1 MCGIAGIIT
10 KGEIPDSRIHE
21 TINCLKHRGPDGN
34 GFLKKKLN
42 NNWNIILIHT
52 RLSIIDLKKRSN
64 QPMHVGKGDLIFNGE
79 IYNYK
84 EIKSIF
90 LKNKDWDTESDT
102 EVLGNLLSEKGIE
115 GLSECEG
122 MWALAWLDNISQN
135 LFISRDR
142 FGEKPL
148 YVYHLLDGGI
158 IFSSEP
164 KAIFK
169 LLGQNPSI
177 NKNQIKRFIVNGYK
191 SLYKSKET
199 FFHGLEELPP
209 GFVGQWD
216 PINGYKQW
224 KWWIPNFNNCDHD
237 LTLEEAILGTRERLR
252 NSLEIRLRADVPIAF
267 CLSGGIDSNVLSSI
281 AKNIFNKDIHCF
293 TVLNE
298 DERYEEKEMIDIAVK
313 RLGVRHT
320 GIPVLK
326 KNFIENLKEIIFF
339 HDAPVFTLSSYAQW
353 QLMKSISSFNYKV
366 SISGN
371 GADELFSGYYDH
383 HNAYL
388 EYLWSN
394 KKELH
399 LSAINNW
406 KNSAGK
412 YVRNPFLVDPNY
424 FIKSPLS
431 RDHIYL
437 DSKEMSS
444 YLKDDFYE
452 SFSEEVICKNIL
464 RNRMANEL
472 NSEVVPVLL
481 HEEDLNAMSCS
492 IENRSPYL
500 DSQLFN
506 WSTKIP
512 TEYLV
517 QEGLA
522 KFILRK
528 SFEDIVP
535 KEILFN
541 KRKVGFNIPIDSYL
555 DFNDKKTTDV
565 FLDQNSLIMDLV
577 NREKLEKALIPKE
590 RRSNQESKF
599 LFNFIS
605 SKIFIDQFS

>member
-1 MCGIAGIIT
+1 MAVV
-10 KGEIPDSRIHE
+10 
-21 TINCLKHRGPDGN
+21 
-34 GFLKKKLN
+34 FKKKIN
-42 NNWNIILIHT
+42 NSWNLVLIHT
-52 RLSIIDLKKRSN
+52 RLSIIDLDKRSN
-64 QPMHVGKGDLIFNGE
+64 QPMRVGNGDLIFNGE
-79 IYNYK
+79 IYNYR
-84 EIKSIF
+84 EIKSTF
-90 LKNKDWDTESDT
+90 TQKNNWKTESDT
-102 EVLGNLLSEKGIE
+102 EVLGNVLSERGIE
-115 GLSECEG
+115 GLSQCEG
-122 MWALAWLDNISQN
+122 MWAFAWFENVSQK

-148 YVYHLLDGGI
+148 YIFHLLDGGI

-169 LLGQNPSI
+169 LLGKTPLI
-177 NKNQIKRFIVNGYK
+177 NKEQIRRFIVNGYK

-209 GFVGQWD
+209 GHLGQWD
-216 PINGYKQW
+216 PSNGYKQSR
-224 KWWIPNFNNCDHD
+224 WWVPNFNRSDSN

-252 NSLEIRLRADVPIAF
+252 NSLEFRLRADVPIAF
-267 CLSGGIDSNVLSSI
+267 CLSGGIDSNVLASI

-293 TVLNE
+293 TVMND
-298 DERYEEKEMIDIAVK
+298 DERYEEKEMIDIAIK
-313 RLGVRHT
+313 TLGVRHT

-326 KNFIENLKEIIFF
+326 KNFIDNLKSMVDY

-353 QLMKSISSFNYKV
+353 QLMQSIASFNYKV

-388 EYLWSN
+388 EYLWN
-394 KKELH
+394 NNKELH
-399 LSAINNW
+399 LSALKKW
-406 KNSAGK
+406 ENSAGK
-412 YVRNPFLVDPNY
+412 YVRNPYLIDPNY
-424 FIKSPLS
+424 FIRNPLS

-437 DSKEMSS
+437 DSKEMAS
-444 YLKDDFYE
+444 YLKDDFFE
-452 SFSEEVICKNIL
+452 SFTEEVMCKNIL

-472 NSEVVPVLL
+472 NCEVVPVLL
-481 HEEDLNAMSCS
+481 HEEDLNSMNCS

-512 TEYLV
+512 TEFLV

-528 SFEDIVP
+528 SFEDITP

-555 DFNDKKTTDV
+555 DFNDKKTIDI
-565 FLDQNSLIMDLV
+565 FMDQDSLIMDLI
-577 NREKLEKALIPKE
+577 NRKKLEKALIPKGT
-590 RRSNQESKF
+590 RSNQESKF

-605 SKIFIDQFS
+605 SKIFVDNFA